1 MKAGR
6 RRIQTGKQDIWTE
19 RQFPAINLEKQGRQQ
34 VIVKVRNSEKQ
45 QNQGGRQM
53 AEPKTGS
60 EKVTKKIAPNSL
72 CLVKG
77 SHNRYLETLEIHN
90 RYPRDD

>member
-1 MKAGR
+1 MDRKTVSCYKSGKAGQITR
-6 RRIQTGKQDIWTE
+6 NCESEKQDSVWRDE
-19 RQFPAINLEKQGRQQ
+19 
-34 VIVKVRNSEKQ
+34 Q